1 MNYENKIENLEQ
13 EIKLEDRK
21 KVELNGVKKIESL
34 NDLEFVINTNLGL
47 LTVKGTNLEMKK
59 LEIEKGILWI
69 IGNIDS
75 LSYKVE
81 TKKQEKKQSFLTKVF
96 K

>member
-13 EIKLEDRK
+13 EIKLKDRK
-21 KVELNGVKKIESL
+21 KVELTGVKKIESL
-34 NDLEFVINTNLGL
+34 NELEFVINTNLGL